1 MSFIDKLRIG
11 HTRLLSMIHEDGHD
25 DILLMTYAEYS
36 LQCFVIYK
44 DAIYHDILHENGALA
59 QAFLSI
65 GVEQPRDQ
73 LLILLDTLYLALHTK
88 QSLN

>member
-1 MSFIDKLRIG
+1 MSFIDELRSG
-11 HTRLLSMIHEDGHD
+11 HAGLLSMIREDGHE
-25 DILLMTYAEYS
+25 DILLMPYAEYS

-44 DAIYHDILHENGALA
+44 GAIYHDILRENGALA

-73 LLILLDTLYLALHTK
+73 LVILLETLYLFLHTK
-88 QSLN
+88 PSLN